1 MHFSVLI
8 ICMVAWNVYV
18 NVYIF
23 EFVYRYV
30 CILNIQVRKSY
41 RNIQVLTGN
50 NEQMYAVL
58 NVLVILRKRI
68 VWCERSNRITI
79 NSPNLQGKGFVPV
92 WSFACVFRKC
102 ISVNFSRHLYP
113 HINTQMCVY
122 TVHITQDLFIIG
134 TFRECYNTMTVSLIT
149 ATMHLSSH

>member
-1 MHFSVLI
+1 MVKSMHFSALI

-30 CILNIQVRKSY
+30 CILNIQERKSY

-58 NVLVILRKRI
+58 IVLVILSKRI
-68 VWCERSNRITI
+68 LWCERSNRITI
-79 NSPNLQGKGFVPV
+79 NSPNLQVKGFVPV

-102 ISVNFSRHLYP
+102 IPVNFSRLLYP
-113 HINTQMCVY
+113 HTNTHVDS
-122 TVHITQDLFIIG
+122 VHNEKTRFFHFWYLPW
-134 TFRECYNTMTVSLIT
+134 VL
-149 ATMHLSSH
+149 

>member
-1 MHFSVLI
+1 MVKSMHFSALI

-58 NVLVILRKRI
+58 IVLVILRKRI
-68 VWCERSNRITI
+68 LWCERSNRITI
-79 NSPNLQGKGFVPV
+79 NSPNLQVKGFVPV
-92 WSFACVFRKC
+92 WSFACVFRQC

-113 HINTQMCVY
+113 HTNTQILCTLSTLHKIFSFLVLS
-122 TVHITQDLFIIG
+122 VSVIILWLF
-134 TFRECYNTMTVSLIT
+134 
-149 ATMHLSSH
+149 H

>member
-1 MHFSVLI
+1 MVKSMHFSALI

-41 RNIQVLTGN
+41 RNIQVLIGN

-68 VWCERSNRITI
+68 LWCERSNRITI

-102 ISVNFSRHLYP
+102 IYVNFSRLLYP
-113 HINTQMCVY
+113 HTKHANMCVLCPHY
-122 TVHITQDLFIIG
+122 TRFIN
-134 TFRECYNTMTVSLIT
+134 FWYFPWVL
-149 ATMHLSSH
+149 